1 MMKPQPKRLGRGLAA
16 LMGDQA
22 SDEPMASP
30 QNLATADLEPGPFQP
45 RRVMDETAL
54 DELAASLK
62 LQGVL
67 QPLLVRP
74 NPANAGRYQII
85 AGERRWRAAQRA
97 GLHEVPVLIRA
108 LSDIE
113 AMAAGLVENLQRQD
127 LDPMEEAEGFRR
139 LTDEFGLT
147 QEGLAEAVGKSRP
160 HVANMLRLLTLPTA
174 VQALVRDGAIS
185 SGHARAIIGHPRPL
199 DAARAIIE
207 RKLSVRQ
214 AEKLAQEAPLIKMSP
229 VRTPRVEDPETR
241 ALERDLTERLG
252 LAVRIMYDGQR
263 GNVTLAYESLDQLE
277 GIIALLNGQ
286 Q

>member
-1 MMKPQPKRLGRGLAA
+1 MNKAPPKRLGRGLAA
-16 LMGDQA
+16 LIGDQA
-22 SDEPMASP
+22 SDELIANP
-30 QNLATADLEPGPFQP
+30 QFLATADLEPGPFQP
-45 RRVMDETAL
+45 RRVMDEAAL
-54 DELAASLK
+54 DELADSLK

-74 NPANAGRYQII
+74 NPALAGRYQII

-127 LDPMEEAEGFRR
+127 LNPIEEAEGFRR
-139 LTDEFGLT
+139 LSDEFGLS
-147 QEGLAEAVGKSRP
+147 QEALAAAVGKSRP
-160 HVANMLRLLTLPTA
+160 HVANMLRLLTLPSS
-174 VQALVRDGAIS
+174 VQVMVRDGAIS
-185 SGHARAIIGHPRPL
+185 SGHARAIIGHPRPG

-214 AEKLAQEAPLIKMSP
+214 AEKLAQDAALKPAP
-229 VRTPRVEDPETR
+229 VRVPRVEDPETR
-241 ALERDLTERLG
+241 ALERDLSERLG
-252 LAVRIMYDGQR
+252 LVVRIVYDGKR
-263 GNVTLAYESLDQLE
+263 GNVTVAYESLDQFE